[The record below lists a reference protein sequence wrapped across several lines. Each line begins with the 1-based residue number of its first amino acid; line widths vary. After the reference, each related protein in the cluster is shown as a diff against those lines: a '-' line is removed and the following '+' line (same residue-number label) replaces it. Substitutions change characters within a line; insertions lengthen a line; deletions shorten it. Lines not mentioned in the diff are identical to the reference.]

1 MAAAVDPGCTPEA
14 RTAGLWPERG
24 VRATVA
30 SSRGAQEP
38 AAGGERHRQLL
49 PADLCR
55 LVPDREPDRRR
66 AHLSRLDAALH
77 RRRAPRDRRPRGLAR
92 LPPAAWIAV
101 RRVAR
106 AGALRH

>member
-1 MAAAVDPGCTPEA
+1 MAAAVDPGCPPEA
-14 RTAGLWPERG
+14 RTAGLWLERG

-66 AHLSRLDAALH
+66 AHLSRLDAAPH
-77 RRRAPRDRRPRGLAR
+77 RRRAPRDPRPPAVYPL
-92 LPPAAWIAV
+92 LPPA
-101 RRVAR
+101 RVPF
-106 AGALRH
+106 LPLP

>member
-1 MAAAVDPGCTPEA
+1 MAAAVDPGCPPEP
-14 RTAGLWPERG
+14 RTAGLWLERG

-77 RRRAPRDRRPRGLAR
+77 RRRAPPDRRPRGVER
-92 LPPAAWIAV
+92 LLPSAGVAVPPPP
-101 RRVAR
+101 RPRVPR
-106 AGALRH
+106 